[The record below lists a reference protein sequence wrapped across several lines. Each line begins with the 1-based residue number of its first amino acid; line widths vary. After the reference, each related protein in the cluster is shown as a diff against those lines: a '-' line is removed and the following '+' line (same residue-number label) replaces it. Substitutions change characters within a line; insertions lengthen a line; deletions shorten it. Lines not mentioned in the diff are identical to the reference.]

1 MKTLKYILIL
11 VLSLGA
17 FNSCLVDQ
25 STRYDQNDDGV
36 NLVTFETLTANYSV
50 EANGNEYERFV
61 KVKLV
66 GPTSMFMTSD
76 INVTVSVDPS
86 STAEEGTHFMLN
98 NPTFTLK
105 KADNYLALLSL
116 TILTEGNTPPMEDSP
131 EFESY
136 VAPIMVFNISAT
148 GDPNVL
154 GTGKLGKYTL
164 AYTHPNPYAGDYDA
178 ELYYFHPTAGGTYP
192 NYPYGGI
199 RYSEKT
205 LVALTARKCQTGF
218 AIWGNNLCWITV
230 KADNSI
236 EFQVADTWAYDVL
249 PGDPNNAS
257 NISYFDPV
265 TRQIHLY
272 YHYFGPGGPEIFWET
287 LTPKL

>member
-1 MKTLKYILIL
+1 MKPFKYILIL

-36 NLVTFETLTANYSV
+36 NLVTFENLSANYSV
-50 EANGNEYERFV
+50 EANGDEYERFV
-61 KVKLV
+61 QVKLV
-66 GPTSMFMTSD
+66 GPTSMFMTGD

-86 STAEEGTHFMLN
+86 STAVEGTHFILN
-98 NPTFTLK
+98 NPAFTLTE
-105 KADNYLALLSL
+105 ADNYLALLSV
-116 TILTEGNTPPMEDSP
+116 TILTEGNAQPDEDSP
-131 EFESY
+131 EYESY
-136 VAPIMVFNISAT
+136 VAPIMVLSITAT
-148 GDPNVL
+148 GDPNVS
-154 GTGKLGKYTL
+154 GTGKLGRYTL
-164 AYTHPNPYAGDYDA
+164 AYAPPNIYAGDYDV

-192 NYPYGGI
+192 TEPYGGI

-205 LVALTARKCQTGF
+205 LVALTARKCETSF
-218 AIWGNNLCWITV
+218 AIWKENLCQITV

-236 EFQVADTWAYDVL
+236 EFQVADTWPYDLL

-257 NISYFDPV
+257 NVSYFDPV
-265 TRQIHLY
+265 TRQIHLFY
-272 YHYFGPGGPEIFWET
+272 YYVGTEGPEIFWET